1 MLDHQKERKH
11 KNMSV
16 VLGSLSKLPVA
27 AILVVWSRRS
37 IKQTVHLWSSA
48 HQYEDLTSAT
58 FLLNSDSTLRF
69 TLTLVNSYYVESKVG
84 PKNSVQSEAKSEAT
98 DTKMIF
104 FIFMQM
110 KLIFA
115 RNVLHLASF

>member
-1 MLDHQKERKH
+1 MLDHQKERKR

-48 HQYEDLTSAT
+48 HQYNDLTSAT

-84 PKNSVQSEAKSEAT
+84 PKNSAKSEAT

>member
-48 HQYEDLTSAT
+48 HQYEDFTSAT